1 MKEAEEYKSFSLVG
15 KMHTY
20 QKKVNLE
27 ADCKD
32 CEEKIGLKDTRAV
45 ALIGDNFYHDAFL
58 PAIELEKAASKW
70 ENTLHDVNHQG
81 TSDARGLMMS
91 SNILYFIGY
100 NNNVTYDKETK
111 SVSMDI
117 NVVDNTHY
125 SSAWRGY
132 VELCELAG
140 QTPNVSVSFLAK
152 TKRVKV
158 SDLPEGVD
166 YSSYGYSEDD
176 VVNYIYDIQPQAL
189 STVFRGACDDEQGCG
204 IGKCSNQSAEVKE
217 DNISEEE
224 VTEDSREREEIIKWL
239 KSQEKE
245 E

>member
-1 MKEAEEYKSFSLVG
+1 
-15 KMHTY
+15 
-20 QKKVNLE
+20 
-27 ADCKD
+27 
-32 CEEKIGLKDTRAV
+32 
-45 ALIGDNFYHDAFL
+45 LIGDNFYHDAFL

-81 TSDARGLMMS
+81 TSDARGLMIS

-152 TKRVKV
+152 TK
-158 SDLPEGVD
+158 
-166 YSSYGYSEDD
+166 SES
-176 VVNYIYDIQPQAL
+176 I
-189 STVFRGACDDEQGCG
+189 
-204 IGKCSNQSAEVKE
+204 
-217 DNISEEE
+217 
-224 VTEDSREREEIIKWL
+224 
-239 KSQEKE
+239 
-245 E
+245 